1 MRLTK
6 LAREKKT
13 TQYYYFLEERSTIN
27 LISFGWN
34 KWFTGLVRNACAHA
48 AIKSKLAAATVRRP
62 AAARHMHQ
70 QIPRTPPV
78 VRPPSSIAMAPS
90 PSDGQLGSE
99 PTMEDAKSLL
109 PYTTVDSSLR
119 ALAGQAEGFGR
130 HAIGGLH
137 GDVYHV
143 TTLEGILL
151 IDHRME
157 LQTMSRCR
165 VLTIIFPKRII
176 LR

>member
-1 MRLTK
+1 
-6 LAREKKT
+6 
-13 TQYYYFLEERSTIN
+13 
-27 LISFGWN
+27 
-34 KWFTGLVRNACAHA
+34 
-48 AIKSKLAAATVRRP
+48 
-62 AAARHMHQ
+62 
-70 QIPRTPPV
+70 
-78 VRPPSSIAMAPS
+78 MAPS

-165 VLTIIFPKRII
+165 VLTLIIFPKRIV